1 MYLRSLEGKVE
12 MLFDEDSYKIVLK
25 AKQQLNNRKI
35 NKFNYIEEIIFKY
48 NLLDD
53 NERKIFY
60 YTYIES
66 HKKSNVDIAIIC
78 GYTESHYYRL
88 KNNVN
93 NKMAILLDLEIYEK
107 EKDIADFTKGGC

>member
-1 MYLRSLEGKVE
+1 

-25 AKQQLNNRKI
+25 AKQQLNNRKV
-35 NKFNYIEEIIFKY
+35 NKFNYIEEIISKY

-66 HKKSNVDIAIIC
+66 HKKSNVDIAINC

-107 EKDIADFTKGGC
+107 EKDIADFTKGGY

>member
-1 MYLRSLEGKVE
+1 MI
-12 MLFDEDSYKIVLK
+12 FDEDSYKIILK
-25 AKQQLNNRKI
+25 EKQQLNDRKV
-35 NKFNYIEEIIFKY
+35 NKFNYIAEIVSKY

-60 YTYIES
+60 YTYIELR
-66 HKKSNVDIAIIC
+66 KKSNIDIAIIC

-107 EKDIADFTKGGC
+107 EKDIADFTKGE